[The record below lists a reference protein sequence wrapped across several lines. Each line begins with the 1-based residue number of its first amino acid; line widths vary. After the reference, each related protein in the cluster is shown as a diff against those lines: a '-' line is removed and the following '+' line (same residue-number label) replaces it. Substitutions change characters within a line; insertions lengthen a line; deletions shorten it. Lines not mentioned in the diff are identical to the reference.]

1 MGSPYLVVVSI
12 LAIVVLFAG
21 CVEKTEQAETERPIS
36 EEGVAEAQE
45 SAEPE
50 AAKAPIEVSFS
61 AAVAPI
67 FAAKCNACHHPDN
80 AVKVDLTRPFHPELG
95 LINRPNSWTK
105 SSRPILVVP
114 GDPDASALIW
124 KVEQIELE
132 LKVDGDPMPWHIDPL
147 TDGEL
152 DSLRQWILQGADDDD
167 LYRNTITR
175 IMGDGVSLGS
185 RGGKCAY
192 CHHPNAAYGP
202 DLTDLF
208 DPERGSV
215 NVASMFGDA
224 RIVPGDPEASV
235 LFTKVK
241 GEPLPPNLGQP
252 MPLHYER
259 LTVEEKQTLRDW
271 ISEGAKNN

>member
-1 MGSPYLVVVSI
+1 ML
-12 LAIVVLFAG
+12 LAG
-21 CVEKTEQAETERPIS
+21 CGAKTEQAGTEKTAG
-36 EEGVAEAQE
+36 EAAMEQGVTATDQA
-45 SAEPE
+45 AEPE
-50 AAKAPIEVSFS
+50 AAEAPAEVSF
-61 AAVAPI
+61 AADVAPI
-67 FAAKCNACHHPDN
+67 FAAKCNACHHPEN

-114 GDPDASALIW
+114 GDPDASALVW
-124 KVEQIELE
+124 KVEQTNLE
-132 LKVDGDPMPWHIDPL
+132 LKIDGDPMPWHIDPL
-147 TDGEL
+147 TEREL
-152 DSLRQWILQGADDDD
+152 ENLRQWIVQGANDDD

-192 CHHPNAAYGP
+192 CHHPAAAFGP

-208 DPERGSV
+208 DSVRGSV
-215 NVASMFGDA
+215 NVASDFGGV

-241 GEPLPPNLGQP
+241 GEPLPPTMGRS
-252 MPLHYER
+252 MPLHYQR
-259 LTVEEKQTLRDW
+259 LTAEEQQVLRDW
-271 ISEGAKNN
+271 VAEGAKNN